1 METEYVDI
9 IRGLLQGTV
18 LDPLL
23 FSSMVND
30 IKPTDSDNN
39 LLVKFADGMTVN
51 ELVKDAKDTALI

>member
-23 FSSMVND
+23 FSLMVND